1 MDDYEWAT
9 GLFQRRCRA
18 RLNERFL
25 IYRGRCELKHEHSG
39 PHALE
44 RGMEIVE
51 FKTTYEVKLTKLASM
66 LVERK
71 LRERLEKG

>member
-1 MDDYEWAT
+1 MDNYEWAT
-9 GLFQRRCRA
+9 GFFNRCPA

-25 IYRGRCELKHEHSG
+25 VYRGRCDLKKDHIG

-51 FKTTYEVKLTKLASM
+51 FKTVHEVKLSEMAKLV
-66 LVERK
+66 VEK
-71 LRERLEKG
+71 ELRRRQADES